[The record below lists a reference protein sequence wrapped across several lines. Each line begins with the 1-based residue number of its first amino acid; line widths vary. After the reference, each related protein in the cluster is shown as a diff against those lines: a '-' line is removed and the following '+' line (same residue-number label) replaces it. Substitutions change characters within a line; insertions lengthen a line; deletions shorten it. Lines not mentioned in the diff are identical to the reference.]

1 MALIPVVFSGSGSVS
16 EYVPSPSGGEQRSRI
31 FVSDALS
38 NPEHVIFGLRGGL
51 AASLCY
57 VVYTSIAW
65 PEISTAVTTCLLTAL
80 STIGS
85 SRQKQ
90 ILRFAGAVVG
100 GVLVGMGLQIFI
112 LPHLDSIAGFTV
124 LFLLVTVVGAWL
136 ATSGPRFSY
145 FGVQFFVA
153 FYLINLQEFKIQTS
167 LAVARDRV
175 AGIMLGLLM
184 MWLFYDQLWGAAAAI
199 EMKRTFISNVRSLAQ
214 LVREPLPGEKELA
227 IERSYSLRETININF
242 DKVRTLADAVLF
254 EFSSSRPQDLA
265 LRSRIRQWQ
274 PRLRTLFVIRIALL
288 KYRLQ
293 LPGFELPE
301 AVRVAQREFDD
312 ELAKMLEDMANRM
325 EDKGPEGKNN
335 LKSLFGSLEQTVR
348 MCCSE
353 GPNNYFRSNCKPFL
367 FCPATWKADNVSG

>member
-1 MALIPVVFSGSGSVS
+1 MGS
-16 EYVPSPSGGEQRSRI
+16 
-31 FVSDALS
+31 
-38 NPEHVIFGLRGGL
+38 
-51 AASLCY
+51 
-57 VVYTSIAW
+57 
-65 PEISTAVTTCLLTAL
+65 
-80 STIGS
+80 
-85 SRQKQ
+85 
-90 ILRFAGAVVG
+90 
-100 GVLVGMGLQIFI
+100 QIFI

-184 MWLFYDQLWGAAAAI
+184 MWLVYDQLWGAPAAI
-199 EMKRTFISNVRSLAQ
+199 EMKRTFISNLRSLAQ
-214 LVREPLPGEKELA
+214 LAREPLPGEKELA
-227 IERSYSLRETININF
+227 IERSYSLRETINTNF

-254 EFSSSRPQDLA
+254 EFSSSRQQDLA
-265 LRSRIRQWQ
+265 LRSQIRQLQ
-274 PRLRTLFVIRIALL
+274 PQLRTLFVTRIALL

-312 ELAKMLEDMANRM
+312 ELAKMLEDMASRM
-325 EDKGPEGKNN
+325 QDKGPEEKNQFKI
-335 LKSLFGSLEQTVR
+335 LIR
-348 MCCSE
+348 
-353 GPNNYFRSNCKPFL
+353 
-367 FCPATWKADNVSG
+367 